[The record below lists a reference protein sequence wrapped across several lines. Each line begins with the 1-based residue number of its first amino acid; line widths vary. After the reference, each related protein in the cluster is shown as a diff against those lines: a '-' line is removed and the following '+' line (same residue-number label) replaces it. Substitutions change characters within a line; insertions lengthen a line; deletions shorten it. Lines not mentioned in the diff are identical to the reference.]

1 MFWSFL
7 GQYTS
12 SITLTY
18 LAYQFF
24 NIHISIDNAYSS
36 VFLSVIR
43 TSQLKHPN
51 ISSSLGPDT
60 EPVQLDTSVTVAGDV
75 PVFRTEEDK
84 MVFEESLQVSSNRTS
99 VCQAHLMV
107 FLILSAD

>member
-1 MFWSFL
+1 M
-7 GQYTS
+7 
-12 SITLTY
+12 
-18 LAYQFF
+18 
-24 NIHISIDNAYSS
+24 
-36 VFLSVIR
+36 IR

-84 MVFEESLQVSSNRTS
+84 MVFEESLQVSTNRTR
-99 VCQAHLMV
+99 VCQTHLLS
-107 FLILSAD
+107 FLYISWDNFLYIRIGFLEKVL